1 MRTQFESILF
11 DIDSTLVDSTP
22 AVTRVWT
29 AFAAQ
34 RGLDI
39 DHIMAVSHGRR
50 TEDTLAELI
59 PATEVR
65 DALAQLDHMERGD
78 LDGVI
83 ALPTVADILHRLPA
97 SRWAAVT
104 SGARE
109 VMENRLR
116 AAGLPVPCVLV
127 TAEDVTAG
135 KPDPQGYLAAAAALG
150 VDPSDCLVVED
161 APAGILAGRASGA
174 TVLGV
179 ATSHDATEITDA
191 DEIVPNLSHATVSVA
206 TCGLSVRIR

>member
-11 DIDSTLVDSTP
+11 DIDGTLVDSTP

-39 DHIMAVSHGRR
+39 DHIMAISHGRR

-65 DALAQLDHMERGD
+65 GALAQLDRMERGD

-83 ALPTVADILHRLPA
+83 TLPTVADILHQLPA

-116 AAGLPVPCVLV
+116 AAGLPVPRVLV
-127 TAEDVTAG
+127 IAEDVTAG

-161 APAGILAGRASGA
+161 APAGILAGRASGP

-179 ATSHDATEITDA
+179 ATSHDATELTDA